1 MSDAG
6 VMEWRRDATAP
17 SEETMF
23 WFRGQV
29 TAILRFSPTFA
40 YLTITNS
47 NECCDAVLR
56 AEHGSSV
63 TFIEQ
68 VVSTIEVGA
77 NVVVQGT
84 RVAECAGDLREQA
97 IQVTAIGLVDNVPDG
112 SQSCEDGC
120 LPPNALRVARERESM
135 AVKDE
140 EDSNSGTK
148 VDAAGTTTGCSEDDH
163 HTVFVDA
170 LLEVLPC
177 CRESCTTSA
186 SGNTSN
192 DCGVIDVAGGSGAV
206 AFELACA
213 HAIPVTIVDPR
224 PALFH
229 SHRKWKD
236 SMQHSWKC
244 LDLLDRAF
252 HAFGGSEQLLTTTT
266 AVKQS
271 STECE
276 SVLEPAL
283 RSELPPL
290 TPFGRVLR
298 KRFDVQVPAQ
308 LNEALIDRT
317 APVAER
323 AEIARIASADSTAS
337 AGPPLP
343 ASSEVREKILGFY
356 DQHFPE
362 KREIG
367 LQVGGR
373 TTCCNDGG

>member
-120 LPPNALRVARERESM
+120 LPPNALRVAREHESM

-170 LLEVLPC
+170 LLEVLEGLV
-177 CRESCTTSA
+177 RDAVLFA
-186 SGNTSN
+186 SG
-192 DCGVIDVAGGSGAV
+192 
-206 AFELACA
+206 
-213 HAIPVTIVDPR
+213 R
-224 PALFH
+224 P
-229 SHRKWKD
+229 
-236 SMQHSWKC
+236 
-244 LDLLDRAF
+244 
-252 HAFGGSEQLLTTTT
+252 
-266 AVKQS
+266 
-271 STECE
+271 
-276 SVLEPAL
+276 
-283 RSELPPL
+283 
-290 TPFGRVLR
+290 
-298 KRFDVQVPAQ
+298 
-308 LNEALIDRT
+308 EALINADL
-317 APVAER
+317 PDEVAR
-323 AEIARIASADSTAS
+323 WAHALWPGGAARLQAEIDGAR
-337 AGPPLP
+337 
-343 ASSEVREKILGFY
+343 VRAHLNVNTRLLVEALLTRVARELGAA
-356 DQHFPE
+356 
-362 KREIG
+362 
-367 LQVGGR
+367 
-373 TTCCNDGG
+373 